1 MIYEELI
8 DEASK
13 ELNIDKE
20 VVNLAY
26 KSYWEFI
33 RDTIQKLPLK
43 EDITEE
49 EFNKLRLHFNIPS
62 LGKLV
67 CPYDK
72 YAKVKKKFNY
82 IKKLKGRC

>member
-49 EFNKLRLHFNIPS
+49 EFNKLRLHFNITS